1 MMMTKRKDIPPYV
14 HIEAENKSRA
24 YPLQGLEQE
33 QMEGRAREQ
42 VMQQLVKGP
51 IACQMLC

>member
-51 IACQMLC
+51 IVCQMLC

>member
-1 MMMTKRKDIPPYV
+1 MMMTKRKDIPTYV
-14 HIEAENKSRA
+14 HIETENRARA
-24 YPLQGLEQE
+24 YPLQGLEQQ
-33 QMEGRAREQ
+33 QMEGRAKEQ